1 MKIDGIKS
9 CYIGPE
15 ISPEQFIPEHFF
27 IYLIKGSIVGY
38 DGHRNWAMKAGE
50 YCIARKNHL
59 ARYSKQKDDGAF
71 AKVVVVFDEAFLKEF
86 QARHKTVAE
95 SSALKGSFLPG
106 GKNTRV
112 ETFITS
118 LEPYYKTDGKLD
130 EPFANLK
137 REELLLI
144 LLQIHPDWADALF
157 DFGIPQRIDLEAFM
171 NNNYKFNVSTERF
184 AYLTGRSISAF
195 KRDFKQTFNDTP
207 SHWLIQKRL
216 CEAYFLINKK
226 GKKPTDIY
234 LSLGFEDLSHFSFA
248 FKKLFGIAPGS
259 LSAK

>member
-1 MKIDGIKS
+1 MRVTSIQS
-9 CYIGPE
+9 CYIGPA

-27 IYLIKGSIVGY
+27 IYLIRGSIVGY
-38 DGHRNWAMKAGE
+38 DGHHNAVMKAGE

-59 ARYSKQKDDGAF
+59 ARYSKQKDEGAF
-71 AKVVVVFDEAFLKEF
+71 AKVVVIFDEAFLKEY
-86 QARHKTVAE
+86 QSKYKI
-95 SSALKGSFLPG
+95 SATPSTLKGSFLAG
-106 GKNTRV
+106 GQNQRV
-112 ETFITS
+112 QTFISS
-118 LEPYYKTDGKLD
+118 LEPYYRESGKLD

-144 LLQIHPDWADALF
+144 LLQIQPEWANALF
-157 DFGIPQRIDLEAFM
+157 DFGIPEKIDLQAFM

-195 KRDFKQTFNDTP
+195 KRDFKQIFNDTP

-216 CEAYFLINKK
+216 REAYFLINKK

-234 LSLGFEDLSHFSFA
+234 LDLGFENLSHFSFA
-248 FKKLFGIAPGS
+248 FKKLFGIAPTS
-259 LSAK
+259 LAIK